1 MHLCLRLFL
10 LDMAVKGGIT
20 CDDDEDDDD
29 DVILLNTS
37 AESVAG
43 RMVST
48 PVQGHPATI
57 DISDV
62 ISSIHGNLS

>member
-1 MHLCLRLFL
+1 MCGCFC
-10 LDMAVKGGIT
+10 LDMAVKGSIT
-20 CDDDEDDDD
+20 CDDDNDSDDD
-29 DVILLNTS
+29 DVILLNIS

-48 PVQGHPATI
+48 PVQGHPAAI

-62 ISSIHGNLS
+62 ISSIHGNLL